1 MYTKTGHT
9 SQNAIN
15 KAINNAA
22 IVIGGGFGGL
32 AAAMRLLAKGYK
44 VLVFEKNM
52 ELGGR
57 GSCIR
62 KSGYRFDLGPTIVTL
77 PNMFRELWQFC
88 GRNFDDDVDLKTLY
102 EFYKIKLWDG
112 KSITISENYDEVLG
126 QVRGLSSSD
135 EGGFRK
141 FLGDAERRYK
151 VAFESTHTMGREP
164 MNKLWATL
172 KMLPIF
178 ALLRADRSVF
188 SHVAKRVSDPRLRFA
203 LSFHPLFVGANPFT
217 VTSMWGIVS
226 HIEKEFG
233 ISTASGG
240 FGGIAEAMGK
250 VIQEM
255 GGTIR
260 LGEEVQE
267 IIVEGRVAKGVRLK
281 SGETIDAEVIVSNA
295 DPMTTYSN
303 LGKRT
308 RKKWWSYENLTKK
321 KWSMSLFVWHF
332 GTKGTKDLWRDV
344 GQHTILQGPNYK
356 GEVDKIFF
364 NGGLDEDMSL
374 YVHRPTRN
382 DATAAPPGDDTF
394 YALACVPNLQIDP
407 DIDWAKDAEEYK
419 EKVLKTLE
427 ARLLPGLTGHIAE
440 SYYMTP
446 LDFKDRYNSPFG
458 AGFSLEPGMFQSA
471 WFRPHNISEEIKGLF
486 LVGAGTHPGPGV
498 PGVLASAEVVTKLIP
513 SIDGEENNGKLSINT
528 DSSIKESW
536 AAE

>member
-9 SQNAIN
+9 SHSTKGKKVKHSAV
-15 KAINNAA
+15 
-22 IVIGGGFGGL
+22 VIGGGFGGL

-44 VLVFEKNM
+44 VFVLEKNM

-57 GSCIR
+57 GSCIMR
-62 KSGYRFDLGPTIVTL
+62 SGHRFDLGPTIVTL

-88 GRNFDDDVDLKTLY
+88 GRNFDDYVDLKPLD
-102 EFYKIKLWDG
+102 EFYKIKFWDG
-112 KSITISENYDEVLG
+112 ETITISENYDEVLD
-126 QVRGLSSSD
+126 QVRGLSPVD
-135 EGGFRK
+135 EKGFRK
-141 FLGDAERRYK
+141 FLVDAEKRYK
-151 VAFESTHTMGREP
+151 VAFENTNTMGREP

-260 LGEEVQE
+260 LGDEVQE
-267 IIVEGRVAKGVRLK
+267 IIVEGRVAKGVILK
-281 SGETIDAEVIVSNA
+281 SGEVIDAEVVVSNS
-295 DPMTTYSN
+295 DPMTTYSE

-308 RKKWWSYENLTKK
+308 RKKWWSHENFTKK
-321 KWSMSLFVWHF
+321 QWSMSLFVWHF
-332 GTKGTKDLWRDV
+332 GTKGTRDLWKDV
-344 GQHTILQGPNYK
+344 DQHTILQGPNYK

-382 DATAAPPGDDTF
+382 DTTAAPPGDDTF
-394 YALACVPNLQIDP
+394 YALACVPNLQIESDF
-407 DIDWAKDAEEYK
+407 DWERDAEKYK

-427 ARLLPGLTGHIAE
+427 TRLLPGLSGHIVE

-446 LDFKDRYNSPFG
+446 LDFKERYNSPFG

-513 SIDGEENNGKLSINT
+513 SISHSKNNGKVSKKNNVNL
-528 DSSIKESW
+528 KESL

>member
-9 SQNAIN
+9 SQNAKE
-15 KAINNAA
+15 KAAKNTA

-57 GSCIR
+57 GSCII

-88 GRNFDDDVDLKTLY
+88 GRNFDDDVDLKPLD
-102 EFYKIKLWDG
+102 EFYKIKFWDG
-112 KSITISENYDEVLG
+112 KSITISENYDEVLS

-151 VAFESTHTMGREP
+151 VAFENTHTMGREP

-240 FGGIAEAMGK
+240 FGGIAKAMGK

-255 GGTIR
+255 GGTIS

-407 DIDWAKDAEEYK
+407 DFDWAKDAEGYK

-427 ARLLPGLTGHIAE
+427 ARLLPGLSGHIAE

-513 SIDGEENNGKLSINT
+513 SIDVEENNGKLSINT
-528 DSSIKESW
+528 DTNIKESL

>member
-9 SQNAIN
+9 SQNAKE
-15 KAINNAA
+15 KAAKNTA

-57 GSCIR
+57 GSCII

-88 GRNFDDDVDLKTLY
+88 GRNFDDDVDLKPLD
-102 EFYKIKLWDG
+102 EFYKIKFWDG
-112 KSITISENYDEVLG
+112 KSITISENYDEVLD

-151 VAFESTHTMGREP
+151 VAFENTHTMGREP

-240 FGGIAEAMGK
+240 FGGIAKAMGK

-255 GGTIR
+255 GGTIS

-281 SGETIDAEVIVSNA
+281 SGGTIDAEVIVSNA

-407 DIDWAKDAEEYK
+407 DFDWAKDAEGYK

-427 ARLLPGLTGHIAE
+427 ARLLPGLSGHIAE

-528 DSSIKESW
+528 DTNIKESL

>member
-9 SQNAIN
+9 SQNAKE
-15 KAINNAA
+15 KAAKNTA

-57 GSCIR
+57 GSCII

-88 GRNFDDDVDLKTLY
+88 GRNFDDDVDLKPLD
-102 EFYKIKLWDG
+102 EFYKIKFWDG
-112 KSITISENYDEVLG
+112 KSITISENYDEVLS

-151 VAFESTHTMGREP
+151 VAFENTHTMGREP

-240 FGGIAEAMGK
+240 FGGIAKAMGK

-255 GGTIR
+255 GGTIS

-281 SGETIDAEVIVSNA
+281 SGGTIDAEVIVSNA

-407 DIDWAKDAEEYK
+407 DFDWAKDAEGYK

-427 ARLLPGLTGHIAE
+427 ARLLPGLSGYIAE

-513 SIDGEENNGKLSINT
+513 SIDVEENNGKLSINT
-528 DSSIKESW
+528 DTNIKESL